1 MDPTILAL
9 LAAIAMSIG
18 SALTRHL
25 VLKFPPKQLIGPL
38 FACNSLFIFPLAAIT
53 TWEWS
58 PKIIF
63 LTLVSVATICLTAL
77 GVFELFT
84 YGSASATT
92 TAQATSPIA
101 AAIGSALLLPS
112 TFNWLESIIAIFV
125 IAGVLV
131 ALNDSF
137 PELNGLRM
145 LIAGATA
152 SIGGGI
158 ITVLSRQLLEEGAG
172 LVQIY
177 SIRTAVAGVLFILF
191 VPPKDLSMKEAPVI
205 AIRSFFIATGFS
217 LSILAVER
225 GNPTMVQTMMST
237 TPIFLFIW
245 ESLRYGQLPSPR
257 SLFAVFLVVIGI
269 ILTIS
274 T

>member
-9 LAAIAMSIG
+9 LAAISTAAG
-18 SALTRHL
+18 SALTKHL

-38 FACNSLFIFPLAAIT
+38 FVCNSLFIFPLAT
-53 TWEWS
+53 FTPWEWS
-58 PKIIF
+58 AKIIF
-63 LTLVSVATICLTAL
+63 LTLISIMTICLTAL

-101 AAIGSALLLPS
+101 AAIGSALLLPT
-112 TFNWLESIIAIFV
+112 TFNWLEAVIAIFV
-125 IAGVLV
+125 ISGVLI

-137 PELNGLRM
+137 PELNGFRM
-145 LIAGATA
+145 LVAGAAT

-158 ITVLSRQLLEEGAG
+158 ITVLSRQLLDEGAG

-177 SIRTAVAGVLFILF
+177 SIRTLIAGLLFIAF
-191 VPPKDLSMKEAPVI
+191 IPPTGLSTKILPVI
-205 AIRSFFIATGFS
+205 AIRSFLIAVGFS
-217 LSILAVER
+217 LSILAVKR
-225 GNPTMVQTMMST
+225 GSPTMVQTMLST
-237 TPIFLFIW
+237 TPIFLLVW
-245 ESLRYGQLPSPR
+245 ESLRYRHLPSPKN
-257 SLFAVFLVVIGI
+257 LFAVFLVGIGI
-269 ILTIS
+269 VITIS

>member
-9 LAAIAMSIG
+9 LAAIATAAG

-25 VLKFPPKQLIGPL
+25 VLRFPPKQLIGPL
-38 FACNSLFIFPLAAIT
+38 FAFNSLFIFPLAT
-53 TWEWS
+53 VTHWEWS

-63 LTLVSVATICLTAL
+63 LTVISIFTICMTAL

-101 AAIGSALLLPS
+101 AALGSALLLPS
-112 TFNWLESIIAIFV
+112 TFNWLESLIAIFV
-125 IAGVLV
+125 IAGVLI
-131 ALNDSF
+131 ALNNSF
-137 PELNGLRM
+137 PELNGLKM
-145 LIAGATA
+145 ILAGATA

-158 ITVLSRQLLEEGAG
+158 ITVLSRQLLDEGAG

-177 SIRTAVAGVLFILF
+177 SIRTLIAGLIFIVC
-191 VPPKDLSMKEAPVI
+191 VPPKGLSRKEIPLI
-205 AIRSFFIATGFS
+205 AIRSLFVATGFS

-225 GNPTMVQTMMST
+225 GSPTMVQTMMST
-237 TPIFLFIW
+237 TPIFLLVW
-245 ESLRYGQLPSPR
+245 ESLHYRHFPSSR
-257 SLFAVFLVVIGI
+257 SLFAVLLVSIGI

>member
-9 LAAIAMSIG
+9 LAAIATAAG

-38 FACNSLFIFPLAAIT
+38 FACNSLFIFPLATLT

-63 LTLVSVATICLTAL
+63 LTIVSVATICLTAL
-77 GVFELFT
+77 GVFELFNH
-84 YGSASATT
+84 GSASATT

-101 AAIGSALLLPS
+101 ASIGSAVLLPS
-112 TFNWLESIIAIFV
+112 TFDWFEMVIAIFV
-125 IAGVLV
+125 ITGVLV
-131 ALNDSF
+131 SLSDSF
-137 PELNGLRM
+137 PKLNGSRM
-145 LIAGATA
+145 IIAGVTA

-158 ITVLSRQLLEEGAG
+158 ITVLSRQLLNEGAG

-177 SIRTAVAGVLFILF
+177 SIRTSIAGILFIVF
-191 VPPKDLSMKEAPVI
+191 VPPKELSIREAPI
-205 AIRSFFIATGFS
+205 IGIRSFFIATGFS

-237 TPIFLFIW
+237 TPIFLLIW
-245 ESLRYGQLPSPR
+245 ESLRYGQLPSSR
-257 SLFAVFLVVIGI
+257 SLFAVFLVATGI
-269 ILTIS
+269 IMTIS